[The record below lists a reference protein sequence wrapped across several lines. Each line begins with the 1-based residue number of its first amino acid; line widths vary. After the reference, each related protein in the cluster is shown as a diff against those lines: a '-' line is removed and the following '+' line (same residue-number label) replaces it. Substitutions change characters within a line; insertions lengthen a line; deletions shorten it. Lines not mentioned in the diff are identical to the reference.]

1 MPEVRL
7 ARGAGPDE
15 CEPSR
20 CAWAKPL
27 QACVIAFVGRAL
39 RPCDAVKVSDARV
52 RWDRSDSDA
61 AQDIAPE
68 AQRGREHVVHQYRR
82 SASRLISS
90 HAGCDEAC
98 KHSICCAW
106 RKPRDGGNVRT
117 GGETLH
123 SATDEVRL
131 SNRVVHWCQVNGWW
145 SGGFGMVV
153 RRPSNQMQQYGG
165 SGELGPRAR
174 AWRASGWRA
183 LLCSDGVP
191 DSAVTGAGGCALG
204 LLLYV
209 CCLDHAIA
217 RTSRECHTS
226 ALRPTHDR
234 DGDAALRLAC
244 PRECPDGR
252 RAA

>member
-39 RPCDAVKVSDARV
+39 RPCDAVKVSDGRI
-52 RWDRSDSDA
+52 RWVGSDSDT

-68 AQRGREHVVHQYRR
+68 AQRGREHVVQQYRR

-106 RKPRDGGNVRT
+106 RKPRDGGSVRT

-131 SNRVVHWCQVNGWW
+131 SNRVVSGERVVEWW
-145 SGGFGMVV
+145 VWDGGAAAFESDAAV
-153 RRPSNQMQQYGG
+153 RR
-165 SGELGPRAR
+165 LGR
-174 AWRASGWRA
+174 AWSACVCLACLG
-183 LLCSDGVP
+183 LVCLKVLCSDGVP

-244 PRECPDGR
+244 PRKC
-252 RAA
+252 

>member
-1 MPEVRL
+1 MHESRSGLRSSDEVTLDQAASGSGFTDGRRPCL
-7 ARGAGPDE
+7 RFVSSGRAGPDE
-15 CEPSR
+15 GEPSR
-20 CAWAKPL
+20 CAWARPL

-39 RPCDAVKVSDARV
+39 RPCDAVKVSDGRI
-52 RWDRSDSDA
+52 RWVGSDSDT

-131 SNRVVHWCQVNGWW
+131 SNRVVSGERVVEW
-145 SGGFGMVV
+145 SGGFVMVV

-165 SGELGPRAR
+165 SGELGPRAC
-174 AWRASGWRA
+174 AWRASGW
-183 LLCSDGVP
+183 
-191 DSAVTGAGGCALG
+191 CALR
-204 LLLYV
+204 YSAAMV
-209 CCLDHAIA
+209 CL
-217 RTSRECHTS
+217 T
-226 ALRPTHDR
+226 LQ
-234 DGDAALRLAC
+234 
-244 PRECPDGR
+244 
-252 RAA
+252 